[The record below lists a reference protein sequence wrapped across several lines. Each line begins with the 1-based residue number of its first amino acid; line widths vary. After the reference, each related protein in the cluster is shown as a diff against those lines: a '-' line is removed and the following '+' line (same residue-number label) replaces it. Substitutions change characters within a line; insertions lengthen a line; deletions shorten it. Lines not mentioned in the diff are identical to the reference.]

1 LKNLLKFEKLKNKKV
16 GKNMKNDSNKSM
28 EMMKKIIEERKSKSS
43 QQKNTKR
50 PAIYGT
56 QSASAH
62 IYKKV

>member
-1 LKNLLKFEKLKNKKV
+1 
-16 GKNMKNDSNKSM
+16 MKNDSNKSM
-28 EMMKKIIEERKSKSS
+28 EMMKKIIEERKAKSS

-56 QSASAH
+56 QSSSSH

>member
-1 LKNLLKFEKLKNKKV
+1 
-16 GKNMKNDSNKSM
+16 MKNDSNKSI

-50 PAIYGT
+50 AAIYGT
-56 QSASAH
+56 QSSSSH